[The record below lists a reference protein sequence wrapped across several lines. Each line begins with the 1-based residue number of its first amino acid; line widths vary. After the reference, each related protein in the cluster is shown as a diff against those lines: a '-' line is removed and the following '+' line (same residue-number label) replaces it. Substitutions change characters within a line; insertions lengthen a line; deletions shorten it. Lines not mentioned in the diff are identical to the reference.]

1 MSEHELNQMQDNED
15 ACYKELTIEQRDLWM
30 RETTNFGAYVGV
42 PIEHWRDICNFLTAH
57 TELEDECLCVS
68 EGKHLLIVRDCPI
81 HIMPEDCNT
90 EPEDECNW
98 TQEDWDSDMWSGS
111 CGACWSLNDGTP
123 EENDMKYCTN
133 CGKRLV
139 QHIWQQED
147 K

>member
-1 MSEHELNQMQDNED
+1 MI
-15 ACYKELTIEQRDLWM
+15 TPEQR
-30 RETTNFGAYVGV
+30 V
-42 PIEHWRDICNFLTAH
+42 IELLVAAG
-57 TELEDECLCVS
+57 LVS
-68 EGKHLLIVRDCPI
+68 EDKIAQAYKIIGSFTTH
-81 HIMPEDCNT
+81 T

>member
-1 MSEHELNQMQDNED
+1 MKTPEQCVFIAQLETLKKSTDDMFLRQGISEYILYWQ
-15 ACYKELTIEQRDLWM
+15 
-30 RETTNFGAYVGV
+30 
-42 PIEHWRDICNFLTAH
+42 TA
-57 TELEDECLCVS
+57 
-68 EGKHLLIVRDCPI
+68 
-81 HIMPEDCNT
+81 NT